1 MRNDR
6 AGGVEPERE
15 AGWRERIADWSR
27 SGETI
32 TQYCERRGLSRWTF
46 YDWKRKLTTRVGV
59 TSPFVPVQVVKGSS
73 KRKVVPSPATP
84 VTGAGVEVVLDC
96 GRRLR
101 LERGF
106 DPATLTAAVA
116 ALEGRPC

>member
-6 AGGVEPERE
+6 AGGVEPER
-15 AGWRERIADWSR
+15 AASWRERIADWSR

-32 TQYCERRGLSRWTF
+32 TEYCERRGLSRWSF
-46 YDWKRKLTTRVGV
+46 YDWKRKLKTRAGV
-59 TSPFVPVQVVKGSS
+59 SSPFVPVDVVNRSAE
-73 KRKVVPSPATP
+73 RRAVPSSTTSAT
-84 VTGAGVEVVLDC
+84 GGGVEVVLGC

-106 DPATLTAAVA
+106 DAATLTAAVA
-116 ALEGRPC
+116 ALEGRAC

>member
-1 MRNDR
+1 MRNDT
-6 AGGVEPERE
+6 ASGWEPDRE

-32 TQYCERRGLSRWTF
+32 TEYCERRGLSRWTF
-46 YDWKRKLTTRVGV
+46 YGWKRKLKTRAGV
-59 TSPFVPVQVVKGSS
+59 TSPFVPVHVVKRSGE
-73 KRKVVPSPATP
+73 RKAVRSPVTLA
-84 VTGAGVEVVLDC
+84 TGAGVELVLGC

-116 ALEGRPC
+116 ALEGRAC